1 MVVGAGLATAN
12 WIAAA
17 LITLVVSPIYAYRI
31 RAEETMLQTR
41 LGEQYKAY
49 MARSWRLIPR
59 LY

>member
-1 MVVGAGLATAN
+1 
-12 WIAAA
+12 
-17 LITLVVSPIYAYRI
+17 VSPIYAYRI